1 MHVIRLARSFEPAAA
16 PAQGTVKHMEKI
28 LVAILA
34 AALGL
39 ACATQALAQRN
50 FPDSARRGNLTAYA
64 YPSMKIGEHTYHLA
78 AGSRIVNQQNLI
90 VMPASLQVQT
100 APVMYLLDISGDLS
114 RIWLLTD
121 DEAARIP
128 LSK

>member
-1 MHVIRLARSFEPAAA
+1 MKKFLA
-16 PAQGTVKHMEKI
+16 
-28 LVAILA
+28 AILA

-39 ACATQALAQRN
+39 ACVMQVLAERN
-50 FPDSARRGNLTAYA
+50 FPDHARRGNLTAYA

-90 VMPASLQVQT
+90 VMPASLRVQT

-121 DEAARIP
+121 EEAARIP

>member
-1 MHVIRLARSFEPAAA
+1 
-16 PAQGTVKHMEKI
+16 MEKI
-28 LVAILA
+28 LVAFLA

-50 FPDSARRGNLTAYA
+50 FPDSARRGNLMAYA